1 MVDGNSSNDFG
12 TVIGSDVLIKGEI
25 TSEKGIRID
34 GTVEGAVST
43 KTQLLI
49 GKTGQLKADVRAAS
63 VQIEGKLTG
72 NTTAEDVMVEAS
84 AQVYGDL
91 AATKLTIAEGAT
103 FVGKLNIGP
112 EVVKDNMSKLSDS
125 VPASVAS
132 RLSTLQTSYAGGAR
146 H

>member
-1 MVDGNSSNDFG
+1 MTENNANEFA

-25 TSEKGIRID
+25 SSEKGIRID
-34 GTVEGAVST
+34 GQVEGAVST

-49 GKTGQLKADVRAAS
+49 GKTGHLKADVRAAS
-63 VQIEGKLTG
+63 IQIEGKLTG
-72 NTTAEDVMVEAS
+72 NTTAEDVTVEAS

-112 EVVKDNMSKLSDS
+112 EVVKDNMSKLSDV

-132 RLSTLQTSYAGGAR
+132 RLNTLQTSYGSTAR